1 MANIPSPT
9 VMKSVRSHSF
19 SRVENTNLQIPA
31 PANNAANIMGM
42 PSYERTAR
50 AAITG
55 ATEHQRD
62 LLCFQLKL
70 RGWSLRKIACDPRVA
85 MSHVSVKHAIERV
98 AGIPRVR
105 RSPGRCASCG
115 EAWPVAE
122 LTNGQCPFCCA

>member
-1 MANIPSPT
+1 
-9 VMKSVRSHSF
+9 
-19 SRVENTNLQIPA
+19 
-31 PANNAANIMGM
+31 M

-50 AAITG
+50 AGITG

-62 LLCFQLKL
+62 QLCFNLHR
-70 RGWSLRKIACDPRVA
+70 RGWSLRKIGAHPNIQ

-115 EAWPVAE
+115 EAWPVGE
-122 LTNGQCPFCCA
+122 LTNGVSAPSAARELTGSKTIPFGRQTN